1 MIEENRDR
9 FMDLTEIIRMIDGL
23 RSMGMSDK
31 QIIDF
36 IFWLGTGNEKYK
48 PSKNEKRTNP

>member
-1 MIEENRDR
+1 MMKMIEENRDR

-48 PSKNEKRTNP
+48 PSKNE